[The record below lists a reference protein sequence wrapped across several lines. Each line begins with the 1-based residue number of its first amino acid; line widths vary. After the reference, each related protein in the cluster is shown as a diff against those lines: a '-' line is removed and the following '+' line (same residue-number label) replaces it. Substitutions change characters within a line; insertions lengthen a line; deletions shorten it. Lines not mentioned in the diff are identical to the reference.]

1 MNLKNIVF
9 TGTATV
15 FAGACTVMLLKHH
28 AAKMDEDFEEMK
40 KILENIDAA
49 TNIEEVTALMHRATE
64 LFGRHNSVKEF
75 YDLDAEVMDR
85 GTKKACE
92 ILEEYKREK
101 EA

>member
-1 MNLKNIVF
+1 MNVKNIGIVGAVAVF
-9 TGTATV
+9 
-15 FAGACTVMLLKHH
+15 GACTTAFLMHH
-28 AAKMDEDFEEMK
+28 AIKMEEDFEEMK

-92 ILEEYKREK
+92 ILDEYKKEK

>member
-1 MNLKNIVF
+1 MNVKNIGIVGAVAVF
-9 TGTATV
+9 
-15 FAGACTVMLLKHH
+15 GACTTAFLMHH
-28 AAKMDEDFEEMK
+28 AIKMEEDFEEMK

-49 TNIEEVTALMHRATE
+49 TNIEEVAALMHRATE

-92 ILEEYKREK
+92 ILDEYKKEK